1 MIDWPA
7 VGFAAMWIVG
17 LGLVLASLSFTH
29 YLAYEEKRRF
39 TQALQRPG
47 LLLMLNLGLF
57 LFCAGWAVSTPSFEE
72 NALWGLLA
80 LVFGI
85 QAAHTLVGRAAA
97 SPSAEVAPPDA
108 REFVALRSEAK
119 KGQAAGLSEDFES
132 VTLLGVRIHT
142 LSAGELIQFITNTVS
157 AGRKACV
164 AYVNTYAINLSIE
177 SPWFRDYINSAD
189 VTYCDGFGV
198 KWGAHLLGLK
208 IAYRYTPPDWVSQ
221 LAVECVRQEVSLF
234 LLGAR
239 PGVAPRAAMAL
250 QKRFPGVSIVGTHHG
265 YFDKRRDSVENGLV
279 LQEIRAAQPDILIV
293 GFGMPLQEH
302 WLVENWQQI
311 RAKVVLPAGALIDYL
326 AGEVPRAPRWMT
338 DHGMEW
344 LGRLVVEPRRLWRRY
359 LVGNP
364 QFLWRILMDRLGFG
378 QAR

>member
-7 VGFAAMWIVG
+7 VSFAAIWIVG
-17 LGLVLASLSFTH
+17 LGLVLASLSFAH

-39 TQALQRPG
+39 TQSLQRPR
-47 LLLMLNLGLF
+47 LLLMVDLGLSS
-57 LFCAGWAVSTPSFEE
+57 FCAGWAASTSSFEE
-72 NALWGLLA
+72 SALWGLLA

-85 QAAHTLVGRAAA
+85 QAGRTLVGRAAA
-97 SPSAEVAPPDA
+97 SPSAETAPPDV
-108 REFVALRSEAK
+108 RKFVARREEAK
-119 KGQAAGLSEDFES
+119 NGPVPGLADFES

-142 LSAGELIQFITNTVS
+142 LSVWELIKFITDTVS

-177 SPWFRDYINSAD
+177 SPWFRDFINSAD

-198 KWGAHLLGLK
+198 KWGARLAGEK
-208 IAYRYTPPDWVSQ
+208 IAHRFTPPDWISQ
-221 LAVECVRQEVSLF
+221 LGAECVRQGVSLF

-239 PGVAPRAAMAL
+239 PEVARRAAGAL
-250 QKRFPGVSIVGTHHG
+250 QMRFPGLNIVGTHHG
-265 YFDKRRDSVENGLV
+265 YFDKRPDSVENVEV

-311 RAKVVLPAGALIDYL
+311 QARVILPAGALIDYL

-344 LGRLVVEPRRLWRRY
+344 FGRLVVEPRRLWRRY

-364 QFLWRILMDRLGFG
+364 RFLWRILMDRLDLGHV
-378 QAR
+378 R

>member
-7 VGFAAMWIVG
+7 VGFAALWMVG
-17 LGLVLASLSFTH
+17 LGLMLAALSFTH
-29 YLAYEEKRRF
+29 YLAHEEKRRF

-47 LLLMLNLGLF
+47 LLLMLNLGLS
-57 LFCAGWAVSTPSFEE
+57 LFCAGWAVSAPSIAES
-72 NALWGLLA
+72 ALWGLLA

-85 QAAHTLVGRAAA
+85 QTARTSPGRAAA
-97 SPSAEVAPPDA
+97 NPSVELAPPKTRDFLV
-108 REFVALRSEAK
+108 RRSGAK
-119 KGQAAGLSEDFES
+119 MGQGAGLSEDFES

-142 LSAGELIQFITNTVS
+142 LSAGELIQFITDTVS

-177 SPWFRDYINSAD
+177 SPWFRDFLNNAD

-198 KWGAHLLGLK
+198 KWGARLLGLK
-208 IAYRYTPPDWVSQ
+208 IAHRYTPPDWVSQ

-239 PGVAPRAAMAL
+239 PGVASRAAIGL
-250 QKRFPGVSIVGTHHG
+250 QKRFPGLNIVGTHHG
-265 YFDKRRDSVENGLV
+265 YFDKRPDGVENAAV
-279 LQEIRAAQPDILIV
+279 LEEILTAQPDILIV
-293 GFGMPLQEH
+293 GFGMPLQER
-302 WLVENWQQI
+302 WLAENWQQI
-311 RAKVVLPAGALIDYL
+311 QAKVAVPAGALIDYL

-344 LGRLVVEPRRLWRRY
+344 FGRLVIEPRRLWRRY

-364 QFLWRILMDRLGFG
+364 QFLWRILMDRLGLG
-378 QAR
+378 HAR